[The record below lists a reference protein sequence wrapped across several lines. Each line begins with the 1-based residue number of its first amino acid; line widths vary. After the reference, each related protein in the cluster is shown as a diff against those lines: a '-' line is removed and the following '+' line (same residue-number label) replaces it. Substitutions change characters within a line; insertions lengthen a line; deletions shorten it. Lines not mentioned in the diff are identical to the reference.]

1 MAWWESWGYRTQSLP
16 PADSEEEAEE
26 RLGSVGST
34 ELGIH
39 YVLGD
44 VTHPHSTE
52 GDAIII
58 HCVAMQLC
66 TGLYYDRQILLWDFM

>member
-58 HCVAMQLC
+58 HCVAVQLC
-66 TGLYYDRQILLWDFM
+66 TGLYYYRQILLWDFM